1 MSLQLP
7 NADAAAFFAS
17 AAGFSPLPFQLAWME
32 ESPAPIRTME
42 APTGLGKTLATLV
55 GWLWERQQ
63 RPATTPR
70 RLVYQLPLRALTDQI
85 AAECRSVITRLG
97 AKVSVFVL
105 RGGQIDNDYVD
116 ALAEEAVIV
125 GTLDQVVSRQLMRG
139 FCCSRWSWPRH
150 FAALNVD
157 VRVVVD
163 ETQLQGAAVR
173 TAIRLQHFHQE
184 FGGPAP
190 RDLILCS
197 ATLDPT
203 ILPPST
209 SRFGLGDE
217 DYAHPVGQRK
227 VGRPKPLTLANDAD
241 PVGLVRQHHQPG
253 TLTLVVANTVA
264 RAQAAFHKLSDLPR
278 LLLHSRFRRA
288 EREGIELELKEFR
301 GVVVATQTVEA
312 GIDLDARL
320 LVSDLCPWASMVQRC
335 GRVGRNNSYPDAAV
349 FVVEPSSPSPYAPA
363 ELAASRQR
371 LQTLNDVAVRHL
383 MAIEAPPQPGAGEHL
398 TADLFAQLFDTHPIH
413 QGEIDIAPYLRVG
426 EMRDVSLLWR
436 EFLSPEMP
444 PATDRELCPVPL
456 AQAKNRFSNVWVPR
470 GDGWQEISSHQLR
483 VGDVAAVPASAGG
496 YSVEL
501 GWQPDDLTPVPPVPP
516 DRPVLEPED
525 RGSFGT
531 TVPVTLPQHLLDAR
545 EEAAALC
552 AALSVPDP
560 LATAIERAA
569 WLHDIGKAHPVFQA
583 TMRANGCGE
592 GQWAKA
598 PGRGSRHSRH
608 GFRHEVASALATL
621 HSGED
626 ALISYLLMSH
636 HGKVRFRFA
645 PFPWQDPEAPL
656 HGVIDGEV
664 LPAVEGV
671 SPATSLPYPPK
682 GLGKSWAS
690 LCQGLRRSHGPFRL
704 AWLEALVREAD
715 GRASRR
721 WQFTSPSTPCT

>member
-1 MSLQLP
+1 MIKAHSV
-7 NADAAAFFAS
+7 ADASQFFS
-17 AAGFSPLPFQLAWME
+17 AASGFPPLPFQLAWME
-32 ESPAPIRTME
+32 RSAAPIQTLE

-63 RPATTPR
+63 KPATTPR
-70 RLVYQLPLRALTDQI
+70 RLVYQLPLRTLTDQI

-97 AKVSVFVL
+97 AAIPVFVL
-105 RGGQIDNDYVD
+105 RGGQIENDYVD
-116 ALAEEAVIV
+116 ALAAEAVIV

-139 FCCSRWSWPRH
+139 YCCSRWSWPRH
-150 FAALNVD
+150 FAALNAD

-173 TAIRLQHFHQE
+173 TAIRLQNFHQQ

-197 ATLDPT
+197 ATLDPALLT
-203 ILPPST
+203 PDTP
-209 SRFGLGDE
+209 RFGLKDN
-217 DYAHPVGQRK
+217 DYAHPVAQRK
-227 VGRPKPLTLANDAD
+227 VGRPKPLTLAGDTD
-241 PVGLVRQHHQPG
+241 PVLLVREHHQPG
-253 TLTLVVANTVA
+253 TLTLAVANTVA
-264 RAQAAFHKLSDLPR
+264 RAQATFHNLPDLPR

-288 EREGIELELKEFR
+288 EREAIEQKLKNFR

-335 GRVGRNNSYPDAAV
+335 GRVGRNNTYPDAAV
-349 FVVEPSSPSPYAPA
+349 FVVEPDTARPYEPS

-371 LQTLNDVAVRHL
+371 LESLSDVAVRHL
-383 MAIEAPPQPGAGEHL
+383 ITIEAPPQPTAGEHL
-398 TADLFAQLFDTHPIH
+398 TKEIFAQLFDTHPLP
-413 QGEIDIAPYLRVG
+413 QGDIDITPYLRVG
-426 EMRDVSLLWR
+426 EMHDVSVLWR
-436 EFLSPEMP
+436 QFLAPDMP

-456 AQAKNRFSNVWVPR
+456 AQAKKRFPKVWVLQ
-470 GDGWQEISSHQLR
+470 GDGWVEINSKDLR
-483 VGDVAAVPASAGG
+483 VGAVAAVPASAGG
-496 YSVEL
+496 YNLEL
-501 GWQPDDLTPVPPVPP
+501 GWQPNDPTPVPPIPP
-516 DRPVLEPED
+516 EGIALDQED
-525 RGSFGT
+525 RSSFGT
-531 TVPVTLPQHLLDAR
+531 SVPVTLPQHLQDAR
-545 EEAAALC
+545 EEAALLC
-552 AALSVPDP
+552 ATLGLPDYLAAALK
-560 LATAIERAA
+560 RAA

-598 PGRGSRHSRH
+598 TGRGSRHSRP
-608 GFRHEVASALATL
+608 GFRHEVASALAAL
-621 HSGED
+621 YREED

-636 HGKVRFRFA
+636 HGKVRLQFS
-645 PFPWQDPEAPL
+645 PFPWQDPDAPL
-656 HGVIDGEV
+656 HGVIDGEE

-671 SPATSLPYPPK
+671 SPATPLRYPPK

-690 LCQGLRRSHGPFRL
+690 LCLGLRRSHGPFRL

-721 WQFTSPSTPCT
+721 WQFPSP